1 MPNVEHQRSD
11 CKQRDAIDL
20 ESRAHRKEVT
30 NDRQRMRYAID
41 PEFRASCRRA
51 WRRNDWL
58 KRKHGITLDEFEA
71 QLAAQQGNCACCDKQ
86 LGRVKRVRRTADGK
100 LALVCTSCFHLVAGM
115 RQLCRRIE
123 AFAAHFQ
130 ERGMTARLGRFYEIM
145 AVCGWVSGHRGAAG
159 DQP

>member
-1 MPNVEHQRSD
+1 MTDAEYQRNYIRRRCAED
-11 CKQRDAIDL
+11 P
-20 ESRAHRKEVT
+20 EFRAHRRAVNT
-30 NDRQRMRYAID
+30 GYRRGRYAID
-41 PEFRASCRRA
+41 PEFRSRCQKSA
-51 WRRNDWL
+51 RNSRL
-58 KRKHGITLDEFEA
+58 KKQHGITLDEFEA

-130 ERGMTARLGRFYEIM
+130 ERGMPAQLSRFHEIM
-145 AVCGWVSGHRGAAG
+145 AACGWPPAQKRVGGR
-159 DQP
+159 PT